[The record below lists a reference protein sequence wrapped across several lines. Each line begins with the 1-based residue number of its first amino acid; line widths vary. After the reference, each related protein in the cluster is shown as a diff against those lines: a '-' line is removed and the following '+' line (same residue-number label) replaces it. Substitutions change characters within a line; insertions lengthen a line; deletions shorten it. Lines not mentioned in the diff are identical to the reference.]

1 MFKLIKIKAYQV
13 GLAFRNG
20 KLVHVLQEGK
30 HWFNWHYEVRVF
42 DTTKPFLPGTDLA
55 ILLKNSDLA
64 AMLEYVEVG
73 DNELVLKF
81 SRNALTEILPTGQYA
96 YWKGVVDMKFIKIDL
111 SSVDPPT
118 LPSSI
123 LDHRMVG
130 NYLRKFSVESYQ
142 AGILSINNKIVS
154 ILPAGTYYYWRNA
167 TTITVSLVDQRVQ
180 QMEVAG
186 QELLTKDKAN
196 IRLNFFGRYK
206 VEAVL
211 KAVVEYKEYEK
222 QLYVLFQLALRE
234 KIATFTLD
242 DLLAKKDTLGVEI
255 IQEIQERASQLGL
268 TLIDGGI
275 RDIILPGDVK
285 EIMNQVLV
293 AEKKAQANIIMRR
306 EETASTRSL
315 LNTANLMKDNEMLW
329 KLKEMEYVEKIA
341 DKIGEISI
349 SGSGNVVAQLKEI
362 FTK

>member
-30 HWFNWHYEVRVF
+30 HWFNWQYEVRVF
-42 DTTKPFLPGTDLA
+42 DTTKPFLPGTDLS

-64 AMLEYVEVG
+64 AMLDYVEVG

-81 SRNALTEILPTGQYA
+81 NKNALTEILPTGQYA
-96 YWKGVVDMKFIKIDL
+96 YWKEVLDLRFIKVDL
-111 SSVDPPT
+111 SSLDPPALAT
-118 LPSSI
+118 AI
-123 LDHRMVG
+123 LDHRLVAG
-130 NYLRKFSVESYQ
+130 YIRKFCVDNYQ
-142 AGILSINNKIVS
+142 AGILCIDNKFVR
-154 ILPAGTYYYWRNA
+154 ILQPGTYYYWRNA
-167 TTITVSLVDQRVQ
+167 TVVAVSLVDLRVQ

-206 VEAVL
+206 VESVL
-211 KAVVEYKEYEK
+211 KVVVEYKEYER
-222 QLYVLFQLALRE
+222 QLYVLFQLSLRE
-234 KIATFTLD
+234 KIATYSLD
-242 DLLAKKDTLGVEI
+242 ELLAKKDTLGAEI
-255 IQEIQERASQLGL
+255 IQEIQERASQLGV

-362 FTK
+362 FT